1 MGATTP
7 DVVDANDV
15 AAVDRKTTPDVVD
28 ANNGAADRKTTP
40 DVVDA
45 NNGAADRRTTPDVVD
60 ANDVVTEDKKTLLKP
75 SVSSTWSMFLACSFG
90 IKVFIFFRG

>member
-28 ANNGAADRKTTP
+28 AN
-40 DVVDA
+40 
-45 NNGAADRRTTPDVVD
+45 
-60 ANDVVTEDKKTLLKP
+60 DVVTEDKKTLLKP
-75 SVSSTWSMFLACSFG
+75 SVSSTWCTFLACSFG